1 MKVIIAQRRNSLLKG
16 RNIIASIAERNSL
29 THAIFRSILVRN
41 IRKVFIKVL
50 TSNIGVERKTVT
62 NAGIAVRVPGRYP
75 IWFLLLARIHLKR
88 VGIDRGDMKKE
99 NKNILEQIVVRIVS
113 TLLVIGL
120 FYYVLFHGFIH
131 DWIIKI
137 EKIIQLIIN

>member
-1 MKVIIAQRRNSLLKG
+1 M
-16 RNIIASIAERNSL
+16 
-29 THAIFRSILVRN
+29 
-41 IRKVFIKVL
+41 FIKVL

-99 NKNILEQIVVRIVS
+99 NKNNIRTDSCKNRVYIVS
-113 TLLVIGL
+113 DRTLLLCFVSWISSM
-120 FYYVLFHGFIH
+120 I
-131 DWIIKI
+131 WIIKI
-137 EKIIQLIIN
+137 EKIIQFDYQLNITAMSTYLSKNELCEHVSLSRDCFALEERSVLI